1 MGVSEYIDQ
10 INEFGVLPQIGIC
23 ILLIF
28 LSLVFSR
35 YGIIRPWFR
44 LVKKTKIEWDDML
57 VVPISNRLYLFVL
70 VGGINLSIAWIDSE
84 NSLMESLMPIFS
96 AIYIIISASIAS
108 VTIAHIVPVVMERFT
123 DKSNVTVSGSNPL
136 LTFFFRGIIWFG
148 AIYFALAELN
158 IEMFGLLASLAV
170 FSLII
175 GLAVQQ
181 TLGNIVNSFM
191 LAIDRP
197 FEVGDRIEVDGMLG
211 SVASVGILST
221 KVLTREEKLVV
232 IPNNTLVQS
241 TVINHARGGGD
252 GIARRLS
259 LILDIGVDYNESI
272 DHVKYTLLDIA
283 RNCPYALKNPSP
295 RVLLI
300 ELGDFAKTFRIFVWV
315 DDYTEEWVTRDWIL
329 KTIDERFEDEG
340 IVIPYPTS
348 IELQG
353 SHGTPSL
360 EIELDDKA
368 KEQKAL
374 RKASR
379 QRISRIQMGKE
390 EKKLREEREN
400 AKMELELIQNRLK
413 DPELSGKDRKAL
425 ENDARELENLLAM
438 FDYDDD

>member
-1 MGVSEYIDQ
+1 MEEIISQ
-10 INEFGVLPQIGIC
+10 INNLGALPKIGIS
-23 ILLIF
+23 IVLVS
-28 LSLVFSR
+28 LSLLFSK
-35 YGIIRPWFR
+35 YVIIRPWFK
-44 LVKKTKIEWDDML
+44 LVKKTKNELDDIL
-57 VVPISNRLYLFVL
+57 VVPISNRLYFFVL
-70 VGGINLSIAWIDSE
+70 IGGINLSIVWIDTQ
-84 NSLMESLMPIFS
+84 NNVIESLVPIFS
-96 AIYIIISASIAS
+96 ASYILIGASIAS
-108 VTIAHIVPVVMERFT
+108 VTVSHIVPVIMDRFT

-136 LTFFFRGIIWFG
+136 LTFVFRAVIWFG
-148 AIYFALAELN
+148 AIYLALSELG
-158 IEMFGLLASLAV
+158 IELFGLLASLAV

-221 KVLTREEKLVV
+221 KILTREEKLVV
-232 IPNNTLVQS
+232 IPNNTLVQT

-259 LILDIGVDYNESI
+259 IILDIGVDYNESI
-272 DHVKYTLLDIA
+272 DHCKYTLLDIA
-283 RNCPYALKNPSP
+283 RQCPQALSSPPP
-295 RVLLI
+295 RVLLL
-300 ELGDFAKTFRIFVWV
+300 ELGDFAKVFRVFVWI
-315 DDYTEEWVTRDWIL
+315 DDYTDEFIAKDWLL
-329 KTIDERFEDEG
+329 KTIDERFNDEG

-348 IELQG
+348 IEL
-353 SHGTPSL
+353 HGQSQL
-360 EIELDDKA
+360 NEQEDARAL
-368 KEQKAL
+368 EQKAL

-400 AKMELELIQNRLK
+400 AKLELDLIKNRLK
-413 DPELSGKDRKAL
+413 DPELSAKDKRAL
-425 ENDARELENLLAM
+425 ESDARELENLLSV

>member
-1 MGVSEYIDQ
+1 MEVGDMLSELDNLGI
-10 INEFGVLPQIGIC
+10 FPKIGIC
-23 ILLIF
+23 TGLVIFSLF
-28 LSLVFSR
+28 LSK
-35 YGIIRPWFR
+35 YAIIRPWFK
-44 LVKKTKIEWDDML
+44 LVKKTKNEWDDML
-57 VVPISNRLYLFVL
+57 VVPISNRLYSFVL
-70 VGGINLSIAWIDSE
+70 VGGINLSVVWID
-84 NSLMESLMPIFS
+84 NQNTVLESLMPFFS

-108 VTIAHIVPVVMERFT
+108 VTIAHIVPVIMEKFT

-136 LTFFFRGIIWFG
+136 LTFVFRAVIWFG
-148 AIYFALAELN
+148 AIYLALSELG
-158 IEMFGLLASLAV
+158 IELMGLLASLAV

-221 KVLTREEKLVV
+221 KILTREEKLVV
-232 IPNNTLVQS
+232 IPNNTLVQT

-259 LILDIGVDYNESI
+259 IILDIGVDYNESI

-283 RNCPYALKNPSP
+283 RHCPQALQHPPP
-295 RVLLI
+295 RVLLL
-300 ELGDFAKTFRIFVWV
+300 ELGDYAKTFRVFVWI
-315 DDYTEEWVTRDWIL
+315 DDYTDEFIAKDWLL
-329 KTIDERFEDEG
+329 KSIDERFEDEG
-340 IVIPYPTS
+340 IIIPYPTA
-348 IELQG
+348 IELHG
-353 SHGTPSL
+353 SPSAIEEEVTPR
-360 EIELDDKA
+360 A

-400 AKMELELIQNRLK
+400 AKAELELIKNRLK
-413 DPELSGKDRKAL
+413 DPELTGKDRKAL
-425 ENDARELENLLAM
+425 ENDARELENLLSV

>member
-1 MGVSEYIDQ
+1 MEVESMLSQLEDLGV
-10 INEFGVLPQIGIC
+10 FPKIGIC
-23 ILLIF
+23 IVLVTFSIF
-28 LSLVFSR
+28 FSK
-35 YGIIRPWFR
+35 YAVIRPWFK
-44 LVKKTKIEWDDML
+44 LVKKTKNEWDDML
-57 VVPISNRLYLFVL
+57 VVPISNRLYSFVL
-70 VGGINLSIAWIDSE
+70 VGGTNLSVVWIDTQ
-84 NSLMESLMPIFS
+84 NSVLETLMPFFS

-108 VTIAHIVPVVMERFT
+108 VTIAHLVPVVMDRFT

-136 LTFFFRGIIWFG
+136 LTFVFRAVIWFG
-148 AIYFALAELN
+148 AIYLALSEIGIEL
-158 IEMFGLLASLAV
+158 MGLLASLAV

-221 KVLTREEKLVV
+221 KILTREEKLVV
-232 IPNNTLVQS
+232 IPNNTLVQT

-259 LILDIGVDYNESI
+259 IILDIGVDYNESI

-283 RNCPYALKNPSP
+283 RHCPQALQHPPP
-295 RVLLI
+295 RVLLL
-300 ELGDFAKTFRIFVWV
+300 ELGDYAKTFRVFVWI
-315 DDYTEEWVTRDWIL
+315 DDYTDEFIAKDWLL
-329 KTIDERFEDEG
+329 KSIDERFEDEG
-340 IVIPYPTS
+340 IIIPYPTA
-348 IELQG
+348 IELQ
-353 SHGTPSL
+353 SAPSFV
-360 EIELDDKA
+360 EEEKSPRA
-368 KEQKAL
+368 KEQKAM

-400 AKMELELIQNRLK
+400 AKAELELIKNRLK
-413 DPELSGKDRKAL
+413 DPELTGKDRKAL
-425 ENDARELENLLAM
+425 ESDARELDNLLSV

>member
-1 MGVSEYIDQ
+1 MLDQLDDLGV
-10 INEFGVLPQIGIC
+10 FPKIGIC
-23 ILLIF
+23 IVLVIF
-28 LSLVFSR
+28 SILFSK
-35 YGIIRPWFR
+35 YAVIRPWFK
-44 LVKKTKIEWDDML
+44 LVKKTKNEWDDML
-57 VVPISNRLYLFVL
+57 VVPISNRLYSFVL
-70 VGGINLSIAWIDSE
+70 VGGINLSVVWIDTE
-84 NSLMESLMPIFS
+84 NVVLETLMPFFS

-108 VTIAHIVPVVMERFT
+108 VTIAHLVPVIMDRFT

-136 LTFFFRGIIWFG
+136 LTFVFRAIIWFG
-148 AIYFALAELN
+148 AIYLALSEIGIEL
-158 IEMFGLLASLAV
+158 MGLLASLAV

-221 KVLTREEKLVV
+221 KILTREEKLVV
-232 IPNNTLVQS
+232 IPNNTLVQT

-259 LILDIGVDYNESI
+259 IILDIGVDYAESI

-283 RNCPYALKNPSP
+283 RQCPQSLQHPPP
-295 RVLLI
+295 RVLLL
-300 ELGDFAKTFRIFVWV
+300 ELGDYAKTFRVFVWI
-315 DDYTEEWVTRDWIL
+315 DDYTDEFIAKDWLL
-329 KTIDERFEDEG
+329 KSIDERFEDEG
-340 IVIPYPTS
+340 IVIPYPTA
-348 IELQG
+348 IELQ
-353 SHGTPSL
+353 SSPSIVEE
-360 EIELDDKA
+360 EISPRA
-368 KEQKAL
+368 KEQKAM

-400 AKMELELIQNRLK
+400 AKAELELIKNRLK
-413 DPELSGKDRKAL
+413 DPELTGKDRKAL
-425 ENDARELENLLAM
+425 ESDARELENLLSV

>member
-1 MGVSEYIDQ
+1 MD
-10 INEFGVLPQIGIC
+10 
-23 ILLIF
+23 
-28 LSLVFSR
+28 
-35 YGIIRPWFR
+35 
-44 LVKKTKIEWDDML
+44 
-57 VVPISNRLYLFVL
+57 
-70 VGGINLSIAWIDSE
+70 
-84 NSLMESLMPIFS
+84 
-96 AIYIIISASIAS
+96 
-108 VTIAHIVPVVMERFT
+108 RFT

-136 LTFFFRGIIWFG
+136 LTFVFRAIIWFG
-148 AIYFALAELN
+148 AIYLALSEIGIEL
-158 IEMFGLLASLAV
+158 MGLLASLAV

-221 KVLTREEKLVV
+221 KILTREEKLVV
-232 IPNNTLVQS
+232 IPNNTLVQT

-259 LILDIGVDYNESI
+259 IILDIGVDYAESI

-283 RNCPYALKNPSP
+283 RQCPQSLQHPPP
-295 RVLLI
+295 RVLLL
-300 ELGDFAKTFRIFVWV
+300 ELGDYAKTFRVFVWI
-315 DDYTEEWVTRDWIL
+315 DDYTDEFIAKDWLL
-329 KTIDERFEDEG
+329 KSIDERFEDEG
-340 IVIPYPTS
+340 IVIPYPTA
-348 IELQG
+348 IELQ
-353 SHGTPSL
+353 SSPSIVEE
-360 EIELDDKA
+360 EISPRA
-368 KEQKAL
+368 KEQKAM

-400 AKMELELIQNRLK
+400 AKAELELIKNRLK
-413 DPELSGKDRKAL
+413 DPELTGKDRKAL
-425 ENDARELENLLAM
+425 ESDARELENLLSV

>member
-1 MGVSEYIDQ
+1 MLDQLEDLGV
-10 INEFGVLPQIGIC
+10 FPKIGIS
-23 ILLIF
+23 ILLVILSIIF
-28 LSLVFSR
+28 SKYAV
-35 YGIIRPWFR
+35 IRPWFK
-44 LVKKTKIEWDDML
+44 LVKKTKNEWDDML
-57 VVPISNRLYLFVL
+57 VVPISNRLYSFVL
-70 VGGINLSIAWIDSE
+70 VGGINLSLVWIDTE
-84 NSLMESLMPIFS
+84 NAVLETLMPFFS
-96 AIYIIISASIAS
+96 AIYIVISASIAS
-108 VTIAHIVPVVMERFT
+108 VTIAHLVPVIMDKFT

-136 LTFFFRGIIWFG
+136 LTFVFRAIIWFG
-148 AIYFALAELN
+148 AIYLALSEIGIEL
-158 IEMFGLLASLAV
+158 FGLLASLAV

-221 KVLTREEKLVV
+221 KILTREEKLVV
-232 IPNNTLVQS
+232 IPNNTLVQT

-259 LILDIGVDYNESI
+259 IILDIGVDYAESI

-283 RNCPYALKNPSP
+283 RQCPQALQHPPP
-295 RVLLI
+295 RVLLL
-300 ELGDFAKTFRIFVWV
+300 ELGDYAKTFRVFVWI
-315 DDYTEEWVTRDWIL
+315 DDYTDEFIAKDWLL
-329 KTIDERFEDEG
+329 KSIDERFEDEG
-340 IVIPYPTS
+340 IVIPYPTA
-348 IELQG
+348 IELQ
-353 SHGTPSL
+353 SSPSIVEE
-360 EIELDDKA
+360 EISPRA
-368 KEQKAL
+368 KEQKAM

-400 AKMELELIQNRLK
+400 AKAELELIKNRLK
-413 DPELSGKDRKAL
+413 DPELTGKDRKAL
-425 ENDARELENLLAM
+425 ESDARELENLLSV

>member
-1 MGVSEYIDQ
+1 
-10 INEFGVLPQIGIC
+10 
-23 ILLIF
+23 
-28 LSLVFSR
+28 
-35 YGIIRPWFR
+35 
-44 LVKKTKIEWDDML
+44 
-57 VVPISNRLYLFVL
+57 
-70 VGGINLSIAWIDSE
+70 
-84 NSLMESLMPIFS
+84 
-96 AIYIIISASIAS
+96 
-108 VTIAHIVPVVMERFT
+108 
-123 DKSNVTVSGSNPL
+123 
-136 LTFFFRGIIWFG
+136 
-148 AIYFALAELN
+148 
-158 IEMFGLLASLAV
+158 
-170 FSLII
+170 
-175 GLAVQQ
+175 
-181 TLGNIVNSFM
+181 M

-221 KVLTREEKLVV
+221 KILTREEKLVV
-232 IPNNTLVQS
+232 IPNNTLVQT

-283 RNCPYALKNPSP
+283 RNCPYALGNPSP

-300 ELGDFAKTFRIFVWV
+300 ELGDFAKTFRVFVWV
-315 DDYTEEWVTRDWIL
+315 DDYTEEWVAKDWLL
-329 KTIDERFEDEG
+329 KTVDERFEDEG

-348 IELQG
+348 IELHG
-353 SHGTPSL
+353 SSF
-360 EIELDDKA
+360 EDQKDDAKA

-400 AKMELELIQNRLK
+400 AKAELELIQNRLK
-413 DPELSGKDRKAL
+413 DPEITGKDRKAL
-425 ENDARELENLLAM
+425 ENDARELDNLLAM

>member
-1 MGVSEYIDQ
+1 MLDQLEDLGV
-10 INEFGVLPQIGIC
+10 FPKIGIS
-23 ILLIF
+23 ILLVTLSIIF
-28 LSLVFSR
+28 SKYAV
-35 YGIIRPWFR
+35 IRPWFK
-44 LVKKTKIEWDDML
+44 LVKKTKNEWDDML
-57 VVPISNRLYLFVL
+57 VVPISNRLYSFVL
-70 VGGINLSIAWIDSE
+70 VGGINLSLVWIDTE
-84 NSLMESLMPIFS
+84 NAVLETLMPFFS
-96 AIYIIISASIAS
+96 AIYIVISASIAS
-108 VTIAHIVPVVMERFT
+108 VTIAHLVPVIMDKFT

-136 LTFFFRGIIWFG
+136 LTFVFRAIIWFG
-148 AIYFALAELN
+148 AIYLALSEIGIEL
-158 IEMFGLLASLAV
+158 FGLLASLAV

-221 KVLTREEKLVV
+221 KILTREEKLVV
-232 IPNNTLVQS
+232 IPNNTLVQT

-259 LILDIGVDYNESI
+259 IILDIGVDYAESI

-283 RNCPYALKNPSP
+283 RQCPQALQHPPP
-295 RVLLI
+295 RVLLL
-300 ELGDFAKTFRIFVWV
+300 ELGDYAKTFRVFVWI
-315 DDYTEEWVTRDWIL
+315 DDYTDEFIAKDWLL
-329 KTIDERFEDEG
+329 KSIDERFEDEG
-340 IVIPYPTS
+340 IVIPYPTA
-348 IELQG
+348 IELQ
-353 SHGTPSL
+353 SSPSIVEE
-360 EIELDDKA
+360 EISPRA
-368 KEQKAL
+368 KEQKAM

-400 AKMELELIQNRLK
+400 AKAELELIKNRLK
-413 DPELSGKDRKAL
+413 DPELTGKDRKAL
-425 ENDARELENLLAM
+425 ESDARELENLLSV

>member
-1 MGVSEYIDQ
+1 MEEIISQ
-10 INEFGVLPQIGIC
+10 INDLGALPKIGIS
-23 ILLIF
+23 IVLVS
-28 LSLVFSR
+28 LSLLFSK
-35 YGIIRPWFR
+35 YVIIRPWFK
-44 LVKKTKIEWDDML
+44 LVKKTKNELDDIL
-57 VVPISNRLYLFVL
+57 VVPISNRLYFFVL
-70 VGGINLSIAWIDSE
+70 IGGINLSVVWIDTQ
-84 NSLMESLMPIFS
+84 NNVIESLVPIFS
-96 AIYIIISASIAS
+96 ASYILIGASIAS
-108 VTIAHIVPVVMERFT
+108 VTVSHIVPVIMDRFT

-136 LTFFFRGIIWFG
+136 LTFVFRAVIWFG
-148 AIYFALAELN
+148 AIYLALSELG
-158 IEMFGLLASLAV
+158 IELFGLLASLAV

-221 KVLTREEKLVV
+221 KILTREEKLVV
-232 IPNNTLVQS
+232 IPNNTLVQT

-259 LILDIGVDYNESI
+259 IILDIGVDYNESI
-272 DHVKYTLLDIA
+272 DHCKYTLLDIA
-283 RNCPYALKNPSP
+283 RQCPQALSSPPP
-295 RVLLI
+295 RVLLL
-300 ELGDFAKTFRIFVWV
+300 ELGDFAKVFRVFVWI
-315 DDYTEEWVTRDWIL
+315 DDYTDEFIAKDWLL
-329 KTIDERFEDEG
+329 KTIDERFNDEG

-348 IELQG
+348 IEL
-353 SHGTPSL
+353 HGQSQL
-360 EIELDDKA
+360 NEQEDARAL
-368 KEQKAL
+368 EQKAL

-400 AKMELELIQNRLK
+400 AKLELDLIKNRLK
-413 DPELSGKDRKAL
+413 DPELSAKDKKAL
-425 ENDARELENLLAM
+425 ESDARELENILSV

>member
-1 MGVSEYIDQ
+1 MLDQLDELGV
-10 INEFGVLPQIGIC
+10 FPKIGIC
-23 ILLIF
+23 IVLVILSIF
-28 LSLVFSR
+28 FSK
-35 YGIIRPWFR
+35 YAVIRPWFK
-44 LVKKTKIEWDDML
+44 LVKKTKNEWDDML
-57 VVPISNRLYLFVL
+57 VVPISNRLYSFVL
-70 VGGINLSIAWIDSE
+70 VGGINLSVVWIDSE
-84 NSLMESLMPIFS
+84 NVVLETLMPFFS

-108 VTIAHIVPVVMERFT
+108 VTIAHLVPVIMDRFT

-136 LTFFFRGIIWFG
+136 LTFVFRAIIWFG
-148 AIYFALAELN
+148 AIYLALSEIGIEL
-158 IEMFGLLASLAV
+158 MGLLASLAV

-221 KVLTREEKLVV
+221 KILTREEKLVV
-232 IPNNTLVQS
+232 IPNNTLVQT

-259 LILDIGVDYNESI
+259 IILDIGVDYAESI

-283 RNCPYALKNPSP
+283 RQCPQSLQHPPP
-295 RVLLI
+295 RVLLL
-300 ELGDFAKTFRIFVWV
+300 ELGDYAKTFRVFVWI
-315 DDYTEEWVTRDWIL
+315 DDYTDEFIAKDWLL
-329 KTIDERFEDEG
+329 KSIDERFEDEG
-340 IVIPYPTS
+340 IVIPYPTA
-348 IELQG
+348 IELQ
-353 SHGTPSL
+353 SSPSIVEE
-360 EIELDDKA
+360 EISPRA
-368 KEQKAL
+368 KEQKAM

-400 AKMELELIQNRLK
+400 AKAELELIKNRLK
-413 DPELSGKDRKAL
+413 DPELTGKDRKAL
-425 ENDARELENLLAM
+425 ESDARELENLLSV

>member
-1 MGVSEYIDQ
+1 MDASEFFAQLELLGI
-10 INEFGVLPQIGIC
+10 LPKIGIC
-23 ILLIF
+23 IVFVF
-28 LSLVFSR
+28 LSLVISR
-35 YGIIRPWFR
+35 YLIIRPWFK
-44 LVKKTKIEWDDML
+44 LVKKTKNELDDIL

-70 VGGINLSIAWIDSE
+70 IGGINLSIIWIDMQNSISE
-84 NSLMESLMPIFS
+84 TIMPIFS
-96 AIYIIISASIAS
+96 ASYILISASIAS
-108 VTIAHIVPVVMERFT
+108 VTVAHIVPVIMDKFS

-136 LTFFFRGIIWFG
+136 LTFVFRAIIWFG
-148 AIYFALAELN
+148 ALYLALSELG
-158 IEMFGLLASLAV
+158 IELFGLLASLAV

-197 FEVGDRIEVDGMLG
+197 FEVGDRIEVDGVLG

-259 LILDIGVDYNESI
+259 IIIDIGVDYNESI

-283 RNCPYALKNPSP
+283 RQCPQSLPSPPP
-295 RVLLI
+295 RVLLL
-300 ELGDFAKTFRIFVWV
+300 ELGDFAKVFRVFVWI
-315 DDYTEEWVTRDWIL
+315 DDYTDEYIAKDWLL
-329 KTIDERFEDEG
+329 KAIDERFGDEG
-340 IVIPYPTS
+340 IIIPYPTS
-348 IELQG
+348 IEL
-353 SHGTPSL
+353 HGGNSSTG
-360 EIELDDKA
+360 EELDAKS

-400 AKMELELIQNRLK
+400 AKIELDLIKNRLK
-413 DPELSGKDRKAL
+413 DPELSSKDRKAL
-425 ENDARELENLLAM
+425 ENDARELENLLSV

>member
-1 MGVSEYIDQ
+1 MEDIISQ
-10 INEFGVLPQIGIC
+10 INNFGALPKIGIS
-23 ILLIF
+23 IVLVS
-28 LSLVFSR
+28 LSLLVSK
-35 YGIIRPWFR
+35 YLIIRPWFK
-44 LVKKTKIEWDDML
+44 LVKKTKNELDDIL
-57 VVPISNRLYLFVL
+57 VVPISNRLYFFVL
-70 VGGINLSIAWIDSE
+70 IGGINLSVVWIDTQ
-84 NSLMESLMPIFS
+84 NNIIESLIPMFS
-96 AIYIIISASIAS
+96 ASYILIGASIAS
-108 VTIAHIVPVVMERFT
+108 VTVSHIVPVIMNRFT

-136 LTFFFRGIIWFG
+136 LTFVFRAVIWFG
-148 AIYFALAELN
+148 AIYLALSELG
-158 IEMFGLLASLAV
+158 IELFGLLASLAV

-221 KVLTREEKLVV
+221 KILTREEKLVV
-232 IPNNTLVQS
+232 IPNNTLVQT

-259 LILDIGVDYNESI
+259 IILDIGVDYNESI
-272 DHVKYTLLDIA
+272 DHCKYTLLDIA
-283 RNCPYALKNPSP
+283 RQCPQALSSPPP
-295 RVLLI
+295 RVLLL
-300 ELGDFAKTFRIFVWV
+300 ELGDFAKVFRVFVWI
-315 DDYTEEWVTRDWIL
+315 DDYTDEFIAKDWLL
-329 KTIDERFEDEG
+329 KTIDERFNDEG

-348 IELQG
+348 IEL
-353 SHGTPSL
+353 HGQSQLNEKEDTRAL
-360 EIELDDKA
+360 
-368 KEQKAL
+368 EQKAL

-400 AKMELELIQNRLK
+400 AKLELDLIKNRLK
-413 DPELSGKDRKAL
+413 DPELSAKDRKAL
-425 ENDARELENLLAM
+425 ESDARELENLLSV

>member
-1 MGVSEYIDQ
+1 MDGDTIISQ
-10 INEFGVLPQIGIC
+10 IESFGVLAKIGISILM
-23 ILLIF
+23 ILL
-28 LSLVFSR
+28 SLIFSR
-35 YGIIRPWFR
+35 YVIIRPWFK
-44 LVKKTKIEWDDML
+44 LVKKTKNELDDLL
-57 VVPISNRLYLFVL
+57 VVPISNRLYFFIF
-70 VGGINLSIAWIDSE
+70 VGGLNFSVNWIDVQ
-84 NSLMESLMPIFS
+84 NSFSESLVPMF
-96 AIYIIISASIAS
+96 AAAYILISASIAS
-108 VTIAHIVPVVMERFT
+108 VTVAHIVPVIMDKFS

-136 LTFFFRGIIWFG
+136 LTFVFRAFIWFG
-148 AIYFALAELN
+148 AIYLALDELG
-158 IEMFGLLASLAV
+158 IELFGLLASLAV

-197 FEVGDRIEVDGMLG
+197 FEVGDRIEVDGVLG
-211 SVASVGILST
+211 AVASVGILST

-259 LILDIGVDYNESI
+259 IILDIGVDYNESI

-283 RNCPYALKNPSP
+283 RKCPQSLPSPPP
-295 RVLLI
+295 RVLLL
-300 ELGDFAKTFRIFVWV
+300 ELADFAKVFRVFVWI
-315 DDYTEEWVTRDWIL
+315 DDYTDEFIAKDWLL
-329 KTIDERFEDEG
+329 KAIDERFEDEG
-340 IVIPYPTS
+340 IVIPFPTS
-348 IELQG
+348 IELHG
-353 SHGTPSL
+353 SSSIK
-360 EIELDDKA
+360 EELDVRA
-368 KEQKAL
+368 QEQKAL

-400 AKMELELIQNRLK
+400 AKIELDLINNRLK
-413 DPELSGKDRKAL
+413 DPELSAKDRKAL
-425 ENDARELENLLAM
+425 ESDARELENLLAV

>member
-1 MGVSEYIDQ
+1 MEDIISQ
-10 INEFGVLPQIGIC
+10 INNFGALPKIGIS
-23 ILLIF
+23 IVLVS
-28 LSLVFSR
+28 LSLLVSK
-35 YGIIRPWFR
+35 YLIIRPWFK
-44 LVKKTKIEWDDML
+44 LVKKTKNELDDIL
-57 VVPISNRLYLFVL
+57 VVPISNRLYFFVL
-70 VGGINLSIAWIDSE
+70 IGGINLSVVWIDTQ
-84 NSLMESLMPIFS
+84 NNIIESLIPMFS
-96 AIYIIISASIAS
+96 ASYILIGASIAS
-108 VTIAHIVPVVMERFT
+108 VTVSHIVPVIMNRFT

-136 LTFFFRGIIWFG
+136 LTFVFRAVIWFG
-148 AIYFALAELN
+148 AIYLALSELG
-158 IEMFGLLASLAV
+158 IELFGLLASLAV

-221 KVLTREEKLVV
+221 KILTREEKLVV
-232 IPNNTLVQS
+232 IPNNTLVQT

-259 LILDIGVDYNESI
+259 IILDIGVDYNESI
-272 DHVKYTLLDIA
+272 DHCKYTLLDIA
-283 RNCPYALKNPSP
+283 RQCPQALSSPPP
-295 RVLLI
+295 RVLLL
-300 ELGDFAKTFRIFVWV
+300 ELGDFAKVFRVFVWI
-315 DDYTEEWVTRDWIL
+315 DDYTDEFIAKDWLL
-329 KTIDERFEDEG
+329 KTIDERFNDEG

-348 IELQG
+348 IEL
-353 SHGTPSL
+353 HGQSQL
-360 EIELDDKA
+360 NEKEDARAL
-368 KEQKAL
+368 EQKAL

-400 AKMELELIQNRLK
+400 AKLELDLIKNRLK
-413 DPELSGKDRKAL
+413 DPELSAKDRKAL
-425 ENDARELENLLAM
+425 ESDARELENLLSV

>member
-1 MGVSEYIDQ
+1 MEDIISQ
-10 INEFGVLPQIGIC
+10 INDFGALPKIGIS
-23 ILLIF
+23 IVLVS
-28 LSLVFSR
+28 LSLLVSK
-35 YGIIRPWFR
+35 YLIIRPWFK
-44 LVKKTKIEWDDML
+44 LVKKTKNELDDIL
-57 VVPISNRLYLFVL
+57 VVPISNRLYFFVL
-70 VGGINLSIAWIDSE
+70 IGGINLSVVWIDTQ
-84 NSLMESLMPIFS
+84 NNIIESLIPMFS
-96 AIYIIISASIAS
+96 ASYILIGASIAS
-108 VTIAHIVPVVMERFT
+108 VTVSHIVPVIMNRFT

-136 LTFFFRGIIWFG
+136 LTFVFRAVIWFG
-148 AIYFALAELN
+148 AIYLALSELG
-158 IEMFGLLASLAV
+158 IELFGLLASLAV

-221 KVLTREEKLVV
+221 KILTREEKLVV
-232 IPNNTLVQS
+232 IPNNTLVQT

-259 LILDIGVDYNESI
+259 IILDIGVDYNESI
-272 DHVKYTLLDIA
+272 DHCKYTLLDIA
-283 RNCPYALKNPSP
+283 RQCPQALSSPPP
-295 RVLLI
+295 RVLLL
-300 ELGDFAKTFRIFVWV
+300 ELGDFAKVFRVFVWI
-315 DDYTEEWVTRDWIL
+315 DDYTDEFIAKDWLL
-329 KTIDERFEDEG
+329 KTIDERFNDEG

-348 IELQG
+348 IEL
-353 SHGTPSL
+353 HGQSQLNEKEDTRAL
-360 EIELDDKA
+360 
-368 KEQKAL
+368 EQKAL

-400 AKMELELIQNRLK
+400 AKLELDLIKNRLK
-413 DPELSGKDRKAL
+413 DPELSAKDRKAL
-425 ENDARELENLLAM
+425 ESDARELENLLSV

>member
-1 MGVSEYIDQ
+1 MEDIISQ
-10 INEFGVLPQIGIC
+10 INNFGALPKIGISI
-23 ILLIF
+23 ILVS
-28 LSLVFSR
+28 LSLLVSK
-35 YGIIRPWFR
+35 YLIIRPWFK
-44 LVKKTKIEWDDML
+44 LVKKTKNELDDIL
-57 VVPISNRLYLFVL
+57 VVPISNRLYFFVL
-70 VGGINLSIAWIDSE
+70 IGGINLSVVWIDTQ
-84 NSLMESLMPIFS
+84 NNIIESLIPMFS
-96 AIYIIISASIAS
+96 ASYILIGASIAS
-108 VTIAHIVPVVMERFT
+108 VTVSHIVPVIMNRFS

-136 LTFFFRGIIWFG
+136 LTFVFRAVIWFG
-148 AIYFALAELN
+148 AIYLALSELG
-158 IEMFGLLASLAV
+158 IELFGLLASLAV

-221 KVLTREEKLVV
+221 KILTREEKLVV
-232 IPNNTLVQS
+232 IPNNTLVQT

-259 LILDIGVDYNESI
+259 IILDIGVDYNESI
-272 DHVKYTLLDIA
+272 DHCKYTLLDIA
-283 RNCPYALKNPSP
+283 RQCPQALSSPPP
-295 RVLLI
+295 RVLLL
-300 ELGDFAKTFRIFVWV
+300 ELGDFAKVFRVFVWI
-315 DDYTEEWVTRDWIL
+315 DDYTDEFIAKDWLL
-329 KTIDERFEDEG
+329 KTIDERFNDEG

-348 IELQG
+348 IEL
-353 SHGTPSL
+353 HGQSQL
-360 EIELDDKA
+360 NEKEDARAL
-368 KEQKAL
+368 EQKSL

-400 AKMELELIQNRLK
+400 AKLELDLIKNRLK
-413 DPELSGKDRKAL
+413 DPELSAKDRKAL
-425 ENDARELENLLAM
+425 ESDARELENLLSV

>member
-1 MGVSEYIDQ
+1 MDGDTIISQ
-10 INEFGVLPQIGIC
+10 IESFGVLAKIGISILM
-23 ILLIF
+23 ILL
-28 LSLVFSR
+28 SLIFSR
-35 YGIIRPWFR
+35 YVIIRPWFK
-44 LVKKTKIEWDDML
+44 LVKKTKNELDDLL
-57 VVPISNRLYLFVL
+57 VVPISNRLYFFIF
-70 VGGINLSIAWIDSE
+70 VGGLNFSVNWIDVQ
-84 NSLMESLMPIFS
+84 NSFSESLVPMF
-96 AIYIIISASIAS
+96 AAAYILISASIAS
-108 VTIAHIVPVVMERFT
+108 VTVAHIVPVIMDKFS

-136 LTFFFRGIIWFG
+136 LTFVFRAFIWFG
-148 AIYFALAELN
+148 AIYLALDELG
-158 IEMFGLLASLAV
+158 IELFGLLASLAV

-197 FEVGDRIEVDGMLG
+197 FEVGDRIEVDGVLG
-211 SVASVGILST
+211 AVASVGILST

-259 LILDIGVDYNESI
+259 IILDIGVDYNESI

-283 RNCPYALKNPSP
+283 RKCPQSLPSPPP
-295 RVLLI
+295 RVLLL
-300 ELGDFAKTFRIFVWV
+300 ELADFAKIFRVFVWI
-315 DDYTEEWVTRDWIL
+315 DDYTDEFIAKDWLL
-329 KTIDERFEDEG
+329 KAIDERFEDEG
-340 IVIPYPTS
+340 IVIPFPTS
-348 IELQG
+348 IELHG
-353 SHGTPSL
+353 SSSIK
-360 EIELDDKA
+360 EELDVRA
-368 KEQKAL
+368 QEQKAL

-400 AKMELELIQNRLK
+400 AKIELDLINNRLK
-413 DPELSGKDRKAL
+413 DPELSAKDRKAL
-425 ENDARELENLLAM
+425 ESDARELENLLAV

>member
-1 MGVSEYIDQ
+1 MLDQLEDLGV
-10 INEFGVLPQIGIC
+10 FPKIGIS
-23 ILLIF
+23 ILLVILSIIF
-28 LSLVFSR
+28 SKYAV
-35 YGIIRPWFR
+35 IRPWFK
-44 LVKKTKIEWDDML
+44 LVKKTKNEWDDML
-57 VVPISNRLYLFVL
+57 VVPISNRLYSFVL
-70 VGGINLSIAWIDSE
+70 VGGINLSLVWIDTE
-84 NSLMESLMPIFS
+84 NAVLETLMPFFS
-96 AIYIIISASIAS
+96 AIYIVISASIAS
-108 VTIAHIVPVVMERFT
+108 VTIAHLVPVIMDKFT

-136 LTFFFRGIIWFG
+136 LTFVFRAIIWFG
-148 AIYFALAELN
+148 AIYLALSEIGIEL
-158 IEMFGLLASLAV
+158 FGLLASLAV

-221 KVLTREEKLVV
+221 KILTREEKLVV
-232 IPNNTLVQS
+232 IPNNTLVQT

-259 LILDIGVDYNESI
+259 IILDIGVDYAESI

-283 RNCPYALKNPSP
+283 RQCPQALQHPPP
-295 RVLLI
+295 RVLLL
-300 ELGDFAKTFRIFVWV
+300 ELGDYAKTFRVFVWI
-315 DDYTEEWVTRDWIL
+315 DDYTDEFIAKDWLL
-329 KTIDERFEDEG
+329 KSIDERFEDEG
-340 IVIPYPTS
+340 IVIPYPTA
-348 IELQG
+348 IELQ
-353 SHGTPSL
+353 SSPSIIEE
-360 EIELDDKA
+360 EISPRA
-368 KEQKAL
+368 KEQKAM

-400 AKMELELIQNRLK
+400 AKAELELIKNRLK
-413 DPELSGKDRKAL
+413 DPELTGKDRKAL
-425 ENDARELENLLAM
+425 ESDARELENLLSV

>member
-1 MGVSEYIDQ
+1 VEVESMLSQLDDLGV
-10 INEFGVLPQIGIC
+10 FPKIGIC
-23 ILLIF
+23 IVLVIF
-28 LSLVFSR
+28 SIIFSK
-35 YGIIRPWFR
+35 YAVIRPWFK
-44 LVKKTKIEWDDML
+44 LVKKTKNEWDDML
-57 VVPISNRLYLFVL
+57 VVPISNRLYSFVL
-70 VGGINLSIAWIDSE
+70 VGGINLSVVWIDTQ
-84 NSLMESLMPIFS
+84 NSVLESLMPFFS

-108 VTIAHIVPVVMERFT
+108 VTIAHLVPVIMDRFT

-136 LTFFFRGIIWFG
+136 LTFVFRAVIWFG
-148 AIYFALAELN
+148 AIYLALSELG
-158 IEMFGLLASLAV
+158 IELMGLLASLAV

-221 KVLTREEKLVV
+221 KILTREEKLVV
-232 IPNNTLVQS
+232 IPNNTLVQT

-259 LILDIGVDYNESI
+259 IILDIGVDYNESI

-283 RNCPYALKNPSP
+283 RHCPQALQHPPP
-295 RVLLI
+295 RVLLL
-300 ELGDFAKTFRIFVWV
+300 ELGDYAKTFRVFVWI
-315 DDYTEEWVTRDWIL
+315 DDYTDEFIAKDWLL
-329 KTIDERFEDEG
+329 KSIDERFEDEG
-340 IVIPYPTS
+340 IVIPYPTA
-348 IELQG
+348 IELQ
-353 SHGTPSL
+353 SSPSIVED
-360 EIELDDKA
+360 EISPRA
-368 KEQKAL
+368 KEQKAM

-400 AKMELELIQNRLK
+400 AKNELELIKNRLK
-413 DPELSGKDRKAL
+413 DPELTGKDRKAL
-425 ENDARELENLLAM
+425 ESDARELENLLSV

>member
-1 MGVSEYIDQ
+1 MDGDTIISQ
-10 INEFGVLPQIGIC
+10 IESFGVLAKIGISILM
-23 ILLIF
+23 ILL
-28 LSLVFSR
+28 SLIFSR
-35 YGIIRPWFR
+35 YVIIRPWFK
-44 LVKKTKIEWDDML
+44 LVKKTKNELDDLL
-57 VVPISNRLYLFVL
+57 VVPISNRLYIFIF
-70 VGGINLSIAWIDSE
+70 VGGLNFSVNWIDVQ
-84 NSLMESLMPIFS
+84 NSFSESLVPMF
-96 AIYIIISASIAS
+96 AAAYILISASIAS
-108 VTIAHIVPVVMERFT
+108 VTVAHIVPVIMDKFS

-136 LTFFFRGIIWFG
+136 LTFVFRAFIWFG
-148 AIYFALAELN
+148 AIYLALDELG
-158 IEMFGLLASLAV
+158 IELFGLLASLAV

-197 FEVGDRIEVDGMLG
+197 FEVGDRIEVDGVLG
-211 SVASVGILST
+211 AVASVGILST

-259 LILDIGVDYNESI
+259 IILDIGVDYNESI

-283 RNCPYALKNPSP
+283 RKCPQSLPSPPP
-295 RVLLI
+295 RVLLL
-300 ELGDFAKTFRIFVWV
+300 ELADFAKIFRVFVWI
-315 DDYTEEWVTRDWIL
+315 DDYTDEFIAKDWLL
-329 KTIDERFEDEG
+329 KAIDERFEDEG
-340 IVIPYPTS
+340 IVIPFPTS
-348 IELQG
+348 IELHG
-353 SHGTPSL
+353 SSSIK
-360 EIELDDKA
+360 EELDVRA
-368 KEQKAL
+368 QEQKAL

-400 AKMELELIQNRLK
+400 AKIELDLINNRLK
-413 DPELSGKDRKAL
+413 DPELSAKDRKAL
-425 ENDARELENLLAM
+425 ESDARELENLLAV

>member
-1 MGVSEYIDQ
+1 MEVGNVLDQ
-10 INEFGVLPQIGIC
+10 LDDLGIFPKIGIC
-23 ILLIF
+23 IVLVILSIF
-28 LSLVFSR
+28 FSK
-35 YGIIRPWFR
+35 YAVIRPWFK
-44 LVKKTKIEWDDML
+44 LVKKTKNEWDDML
-57 VVPISNRLYLFVL
+57 VVPISNRLYSFVL
-70 VGGINLSIAWIDSE
+70 VGGINLSVVWIDTE
-84 NSLMESLMPIFS
+84 NNVLETLMPFFS

-108 VTIAHIVPVVMERFT
+108 VTIAHLVPVIMDRFT

-136 LTFFFRGIIWFG
+136 LTFVFRAIIWFG
-148 AIYFALAELN
+148 AIYLALSEIGIEL
-158 IEMFGLLASLAV
+158 MGLLASLAV

-221 KVLTREEKLVV
+221 KILTREEKLVV
-232 IPNNTLVQS
+232 IPNNTLVQT

-259 LILDIGVDYNESI
+259 IILDIGVDYNESI

-283 RNCPYALKNPSP
+283 RQCPQALQHPPP
-295 RVLLI
+295 RVLLL
-300 ELGDFAKTFRIFVWV
+300 ELGDYAKTFRVFVWI
-315 DDYTEEWVTRDWIL
+315 DDYTDEFIAKDWLL
-329 KTIDERFEDEG
+329 KSIDERFEDEG
-340 IVIPYPTS
+340 IVIPYPTA
-348 IELQG
+348 IELQ
-353 SHGTPSL
+353 SSPSIVEE
-360 EIELDDKA
+360 EISPRA
-368 KEQKAL
+368 KEQKAM

-400 AKMELELIQNRLK
+400 AKNELELIKNRLK
-413 DPELSGKDRKAL
+413 DPELTGKDRKAL
-425 ENDARELENLLAM
+425 ESDARELENLLSV

>member
-1 MGVSEYIDQ
+1 MEVGNVLDQLDELGV
-10 INEFGVLPQIGIC
+10 FPKIGIC
-23 ILLIF
+23 IVLVILSIF
-28 LSLVFSR
+28 FSK
-35 YGIIRPWFR
+35 YAVIRPWFK
-44 LVKKTKIEWDDML
+44 LVKKTKNEWDDML
-57 VVPISNRLYLFVL
+57 VVPISNRLYSFVL
-70 VGGINLSIAWIDSE
+70 VGGINLSVVWIDSE
-84 NSLMESLMPIFS
+84 NVVLETLMPFFS

-108 VTIAHIVPVVMERFT
+108 VTIAHLVPVIMDRFT

-136 LTFFFRGIIWFG
+136 LTFVFRAIIWFG
-148 AIYFALAELN
+148 AIYLALSEIGIEL
-158 IEMFGLLASLAV
+158 MGLLASLAV

-221 KVLTREEKLVV
+221 KILTREEKLVV
-232 IPNNTLVQS
+232 IPNNTLVQT

-259 LILDIGVDYNESI
+259 IILDIGVDYAESI

-283 RNCPYALKNPSP
+283 RQCPQSLQHPPP
-295 RVLLI
+295 RVLLL
-300 ELGDFAKTFRIFVWV
+300 ELGDYAKTFRVFVWI
-315 DDYTEEWVTRDWIL
+315 DDYTDEFIAKDWLL
-329 KTIDERFEDEG
+329 KSIDERFEDEG
-340 IVIPYPTS
+340 IVIPYPTA
-348 IELQG
+348 IELQ
-353 SHGTPSL
+353 SSPSIVEE
-360 EIELDDKA
+360 EISPRA
-368 KEQKAL
+368 KEQKAM

-400 AKMELELIQNRLK
+400 AKAELELIKNRLK
-413 DPELSGKDRKAL
+413 DPELTGKDRKAL
-425 ENDARELENLLAM
+425 ESDARELENLLSV

>member
-1 MGVSEYIDQ
+1 MEEIISQ
-10 INEFGVLPQIGIC
+10 INDLGALPKIGIS
-23 ILLIF
+23 IVLVS
-28 LSLVFSR
+28 LSLLFSK
-35 YGIIRPWFR
+35 YVIIRPWFK
-44 LVKKTKIEWDDML
+44 LVKKTKNELDDIL
-57 VVPISNRLYLFVL
+57 VVPISNRLYFFVL
-70 VGGINLSIAWIDSE
+70 VGGINLSVVWIDTQ
-84 NSLMESLMPIFS
+84 NSVIESLVPIFS
-96 AIYIIISASIAS
+96 ASYILIGASIAS
-108 VTIAHIVPVVMERFT
+108 VTVSHIVPVIMDRFT

-136 LTFFFRGIIWFG
+136 LTFVFRAVIWFG
-148 AIYFALAELN
+148 AIYLALSELG
-158 IEMFGLLASLAV
+158 IELFGLLASLAV

-221 KVLTREEKLVV
+221 KILTREEKLVV
-232 IPNNTLVQS
+232 IPNNTLVQT

-259 LILDIGVDYNESI
+259 IILDIGVDYNESI
-272 DHVKYTLLDIA
+272 DHCKYTLLDIA
-283 RNCPYALKNPSP
+283 RQCPQALSSPPP
-295 RVLLI
+295 RVLLL
-300 ELGDFAKTFRIFVWV
+300 ELGDFAKVFRVFVWI
-315 DDYTEEWVTRDWIL
+315 DDYTDEFIAKDWLL
-329 KTIDERFEDEG
+329 KTIDERFNDEG

-348 IELQG
+348 IEL
-353 SHGTPSL
+353 HGQSQL
-360 EIELDDKA
+360 NEQEDARAL
-368 KEQKAL
+368 EQKAL

-400 AKMELELIQNRLK
+400 AKLELDLIKNRLK
-413 DPELSGKDRKAL
+413 DPELSAKDKKAL
-425 ENDARELENLLAM
+425 ESDARELENILSV

>member
-1 MGVSEYIDQ
+1 MEVGSMLTQLDDLGV
-10 INEFGVLPQIGIC
+10 FPQIGIC
-23 ILLIF
+23 TVLVIFSLIF
-28 LSLVFSR
+28 SK
-35 YGIIRPWFR
+35 YAIIRPWFK
-44 LVKKTKIEWDDML
+44 LVKKTKNEWDDML
-57 VVPISNRLYLFVL
+57 VVPISNRLYSFVL
-70 VGGINLSIAWIDSE
+70 VGGINLSVVWIDTQ
-84 NSLMESLMPIFS
+84 NTVLESLMPFFS

-108 VTIAHIVPVVMERFT
+108 VTIAHLVPVIMDRFT

-136 LTFFFRGIIWFG
+136 LTFVFRAVIWFG
-148 AIYFALAELN
+148 AIYLALSELG
-158 IEMFGLLASLAV
+158 IELMGLLASLAV

-221 KVLTREEKLVV
+221 KILTREEKLVV
-232 IPNNTLVQS
+232 IPNNTLVQT

-259 LILDIGVDYNESI
+259 IILDIGVDYNESI

-283 RNCPYALKNPSP
+283 RHCPQALQHPPP
-295 RVLLI
+295 RVLLL
-300 ELGDFAKTFRIFVWV
+300 ELGDYAKTFRVFVWI
-315 DDYTEEWVTRDWIL
+315 DDYTDEFIAKDWLL
-329 KTIDERFEDEG
+329 KSIDERFDDEG
-340 IVIPYPTS
+340 IVIPYPTA
-348 IELQG
+348 IELHG
-353 SHGTPSL
+353 SPSAVEEA
-360 EIELDDKA
+360 EISPRA

-400 AKMELELIQNRLK
+400 AKAELELIKERLK
-413 DPELSGKDRKAL
+413 DPELTGKDRKSL
-425 ENDARELENLLAM
+425 ESDARELDNLLSV

>member
-1 MGVSEYIDQ
+1 MDDIISQVNDLGA
-10 INEFGVLPQIGIC
+10 FPKIGIA
-23 ILLIF
+23 IVLVSV
-28 LSLVFSR
+28 SLFFSK
-35 YGIIRPWFR
+35 YVIIRPWLK
-44 LVKKTKIEWDDML
+44 LVKKTKNELDDIL
-57 VVPISNRLYLFVL
+57 VVPISNRLYFFVL
-70 VGGINLSIAWIDSE
+70 IGGINLSVVWIDSQ
-84 NSLMESLMPIFS
+84 NSITESLIPIFS
-96 AIYIIISASIAS
+96 ASYILIGASIAS
-108 VTIAHIVPVVMERFT
+108 VTVSHIVPVIMDRFT

-136 LTFFFRGIIWFG
+136 LTFVFRAVIWFG
-148 AIYFALAELN
+148 ALYLALSELG
-158 IEMFGLLASLAV
+158 IELFGLLASLAV

-221 KVLTREEKLVV
+221 KILTREEKLVV
-232 IPNNTLVQS
+232 IPNNTLVQT

-259 LILDIGVDYNESI
+259 IILDIGVDYNESI

-283 RNCPYALKNPSP
+283 RQCPQALASPPP
-295 RVLLI
+295 RVLLL
-300 ELGDFAKTFRIFVWV
+300 ELADFAKIFRVFVWI
-315 DDYTEEWVTRDWIL
+315 DDYTDEFIAKDWLL
-329 KTIDERFEDEG
+329 KTVDERFNDEG

-348 IELQG
+348 IELHG
-353 SHGTPSL
+353 SPSL
-360 EIELDDKA
+360 TKEDDA
-368 KEQKAL
+368 RTLEQKAL

-400 AKMELELIQNRLK
+400 AKLELELIQNRLK
-413 DPELSGKDRKAL
+413 DPELSGRDRKAL
-425 ENDARELENLLAM
+425 ESDARELENLLSV

>member
-1 MGVSEYIDQ
+1 MEVGNMLDQLDDLGV
-10 INEFGVLPQIGIC
+10 FPKIGIC
-23 ILLIF
+23 IVLVTLSIIF
-28 LSLVFSR
+28 SKYAV
-35 YGIIRPWFR
+35 IRPWFK
-44 LVKKTKIEWDDML
+44 LVKKTKNEWDDML
-57 VVPISNRLYLFVL
+57 VVPISNRLYSFVL
-70 VGGINLSIAWIDSE
+70 VGGINLSVVWIDSE
-84 NSLMESLMPIFS
+84 NVVLETLMPFFS

-108 VTIAHIVPVVMERFT
+108 VTIAHLVPVIMDRFT

-136 LTFFFRGIIWFG
+136 LTFVFRAIIWFG
-148 AIYFALAELN
+148 AIYLALSEIGIEL
-158 IEMFGLLASLAV
+158 MGLLASLAV

-221 KVLTREEKLVV
+221 KILTREEKLVV
-232 IPNNTLVQS
+232 IPNNTLVQT

-259 LILDIGVDYNESI
+259 IILDIGVDYAESI

-283 RNCPYALKNPSP
+283 RQCPQSLQHPPP
-295 RVLLI
+295 RVLLL
-300 ELGDFAKTFRIFVWV
+300 ELGDYAKTFRVFVWI
-315 DDYTEEWVTRDWIL
+315 DDYTDEFIAKDWLL
-329 KTIDERFEDEG
+329 KSIDERFEDEG
-340 IVIPYPTS
+340 IVIPYPTA
-348 IELQG
+348 IELQ
-353 SHGTPSL
+353 SSPSIVEE
-360 EIELDDKA
+360 EISPRA
-368 KEQKAL
+368 KEQKAM

-400 AKMELELIQNRLK
+400 AKAELELIKNRLK
-413 DPELSGKDRKAL
+413 DPELTGKDRKAL
-425 ENDARELENLLAM
+425 ESDARELENLLSV

>member
-1 MGVSEYIDQ
+1 MEAESIFSQIDS
-10 INEFGVLPQIGIC
+10 FGIFPKIGISLGL
-23 ILLIF
+23 ILF
-28 LSLVFSR
+28 SLVFAR
-35 YGIIRPWFR
+35 YVIIRPWFK
-44 LVKKTKIEWDDML
+44 LVKKTKNELDDML
-57 VVPISNRLYLFVL
+57 VAPISNRLYFFIL
-70 VGGINLSIAWIDSE
+70 VGGLNISIIWIDVD
-84 NSLMESLMPIFS
+84 NSFAESLAPMFS
-96 AIYIIISASIAS
+96 ALYILISASIAS
-108 VTIAHIVPVVMERFT
+108 VTIAHIVPVIMDKFS

-136 LTFFFRGIIWFG
+136 LTFVFRAFIWFG
-148 AIYFALAELN
+148 AIYLALDELG
-158 IEMFGLLASLAV
+158 IELFGLLASLAV

-197 FEVGDRIEVDGMLG
+197 FEVGDRIEVDGVLG

-259 LILDIGVDYNESI
+259 IILDIGVDYNETI
-272 DHVKYTLLDIA
+272 DHVKYTLLDVA
-283 RNCPYALKNPSP
+283 RKCPQALPSPPP
-295 RVLLI
+295 RVLLL
-300 ELGDFAKTFRIFVWV
+300 ELGDFAKVFRVFVWI
-315 DDYTEEWVTRDWIL
+315 DDYTDEFIAKDWLL
-329 KTIDERFEDEG
+329 KSIDERFEDEG
-340 IVIPYPTS
+340 IVIPFPTS
-348 IELQG
+348 IELHG
-353 SHGTPSL
+353 SSSIK
-360 EIELDDKA
+360 EELDA
-368 KEQKAL
+368 KSQEQKKL

-400 AKMELELIQNRLK
+400 AKIELDLIKNRLK
-413 DPELSGKDRKAL
+413 DPELSGRDRKAL
-425 ENDARELENLLAM
+425 ENDARELENLLSV

>member
-1 MGVSEYIDQ
+1 MEEIISQ
-10 INEFGVLPQIGIC
+10 INDLGALPKIGIS
-23 ILLIF
+23 IVLVS
-28 LSLVFSR
+28 LSLLFSK
-35 YGIIRPWFR
+35 YVIIRPCFK
-44 LVKKTKIEWDDML
+44 LVKKTKNELDDIL
-57 VVPISNRLYLFVL
+57 VVPISNRLYFFVL
-70 VGGINLSIAWIDSE
+70 IGGINLSIVWIDTQ
-84 NSLMESLMPIFS
+84 NNVIESLVPIFS
-96 AIYIIISASIAS
+96 ASYILIGASIAS
-108 VTIAHIVPVVMERFT
+108 VTVSHIVPVIMDRFT

-136 LTFFFRGIIWFG
+136 LTFVFRAVIWFG
-148 AIYFALAELN
+148 AIYLALSELG
-158 IEMFGLLASLAV
+158 IELFGLLASLAV

-221 KVLTREEKLVV
+221 KILTREEKLVV
-232 IPNNTLVQS
+232 IPNNTLVQT

-259 LILDIGVDYNESI
+259 IILDIGVDYNESI
-272 DHVKYTLLDIA
+272 DHCKYTLLDIA
-283 RNCPYALKNPSP
+283 RQCPQALSSPPP
-295 RVLLI
+295 RVLLL
-300 ELGDFAKTFRIFVWV
+300 ELGDFAKVFRVFVWI
-315 DDYTEEWVTRDWIL
+315 DDYTDEFIAKDWLL
-329 KTIDERFEDEG
+329 KTIDERFNDEG

-348 IELQG
+348 IEL
-353 SHGTPSL
+353 HGQSQL
-360 EIELDDKA
+360 NEQEDARAL
-368 KEQKAL
+368 EQKAL

-400 AKMELELIQNRLK
+400 AKLELDLIKNRLK
-413 DPELSGKDRKAL
+413 DPELSAKDKKAL
-425 ENDARELENLLAM
+425 ESDARELENILSV

>member
-1 MGVSEYIDQ
+1 MEVGNMLDQLDDLGV
-10 INEFGVLPQIGIC
+10 FPKIGIC
-23 ILLIF
+23 IVLVTLSIIF
-28 LSLVFSR
+28 SKYAV
-35 YGIIRPWFR
+35 IRPWFK
-44 LVKKTKIEWDDML
+44 LVKKTKNEWDDML
-57 VVPISNRLYLFVL
+57 VVPISNRLYSFVL
-70 VGGINLSIAWIDSE
+70 VGGINLSVVWIDAE
-84 NSLMESLMPIFS
+84 NVVLETLMPFFS

-108 VTIAHIVPVVMERFT
+108 VTIAHLVPVIMDRFT

-136 LTFFFRGIIWFG
+136 LTFVFRAIIWFG
-148 AIYFALAELN
+148 AIYLALSEIGIEL
-158 IEMFGLLASLAV
+158 MGLLASLAV

-221 KVLTREEKLVV
+221 KILTREEKLVV
-232 IPNNTLVQS
+232 IPNNTLVQT

-259 LILDIGVDYNESI
+259 IILDIGVDYAESI

-283 RNCPYALKNPSP
+283 RQCPQSLQHPPP
-295 RVLLI
+295 RVLLL
-300 ELGDFAKTFRIFVWV
+300 ELGDYAKTFRVFVWI
-315 DDYTEEWVTRDWIL
+315 DDYTDEFIAKDWLL
-329 KTIDERFEDEG
+329 KSIDERFEDEG
-340 IVIPYPTS
+340 IVIPYPTA
-348 IELQG
+348 IELQ
-353 SHGTPSL
+353 SSPSIVEE
-360 EIELDDKA
+360 EISPRA
-368 KEQKAL
+368 KEQKAM

-400 AKMELELIQNRLK
+400 AKAELELIKNRLK
-413 DPELSGKDRKAL
+413 DPELTGKDRKAL
-425 ENDARELENLLAM
+425 ESDARELENLLSV

>member
-1 MGVSEYIDQ
+1 MEVESMLSQLDDLGV
-10 INEFGVLPQIGIC
+10 FPKIGIC
-23 ILLIF
+23 IVLVIF
-28 LSLVFSR
+28 SIIFSK
-35 YGIIRPWFR
+35 YAVIRPWFK
-44 LVKKTKIEWDDML
+44 LVKKTKNEWDDML
-57 VVPISNRLYLFVL
+57 VVPISNRLYSFVL
-70 VGGINLSIAWIDSE
+70 VGGINLSVVWIDTQ
-84 NSLMESLMPIFS
+84 NSVLESLMPFFS

-108 VTIAHIVPVVMERFT
+108 VTIAHLVPVIMDRFT

-136 LTFFFRGIIWFG
+136 LTFVFRAVIWFG
-148 AIYFALAELN
+148 AIYLALSELG
-158 IEMFGLLASLAV
+158 IELMGLLASLAV

-221 KVLTREEKLVV
+221 KILTREEKLVV
-232 IPNNTLVQS
+232 IPNNTLVQT

-259 LILDIGVDYNESI
+259 IILDIGVDYNESI

-283 RNCPYALKNPSP
+283 RHCPQALQHPPP
-295 RVLLI
+295 RVLLL
-300 ELGDFAKTFRIFVWV
+300 ELGDYAKTFRVFVWI
-315 DDYTEEWVTRDWIL
+315 DDYTDEFIAKDWLL
-329 KTIDERFEDEG
+329 KSIDERFEDEG
-340 IVIPYPTS
+340 IVIPYPTA
-348 IELQG
+348 IELQ
-353 SHGTPSL
+353 SSPSIVED
-360 EIELDDKA
+360 EISPRA
-368 KEQKAL
+368 KEQKAM

-400 AKMELELIQNRLK
+400 AKNELELIKNRLK
-413 DPELSGKDRKAL
+413 DPELTGKDRKAL
-425 ENDARELENLLAM
+425 ESDARELENLLSV

>member
-1 MGVSEYIDQ
+1 MEEIISQ
-10 INEFGVLPQIGIC
+10 INDLGALPKIGIS
-23 ILLIF
+23 IVLVS
-28 LSLVFSR
+28 LSLLFSK
-35 YGIIRPWFR
+35 YVIIRPWFK
-44 LVKKTKIEWDDML
+44 LVKKTKNELDDIL
-57 VVPISNRLYLFVL
+57 VVPISNRLYFFVL
-70 VGGINLSIAWIDSE
+70 VGGINLSVVWIDTQ
-84 NSLMESLMPIFS
+84 NSVIESLVPIFS
-96 AIYIIISASIAS
+96 ASYILIGASIAS
-108 VTIAHIVPVVMERFT
+108 VTVSHIVPVIMDRFT

-136 LTFFFRGIIWFG
+136 LTFVFRAVIWFG
-148 AIYFALAELN
+148 AIYLALSELG
-158 IEMFGLLASLAV
+158 IELFGLLASLAV

-221 KVLTREEKLVV
+221 KILTREEKLVV
-232 IPNNTLVQS
+232 IPNNTLVQT

-259 LILDIGVDYNESI
+259 IILDIGVDYNESI
-272 DHVKYTLLDIA
+272 DHCKYTLLDIA
-283 RNCPYALKNPSP
+283 RQCPQALSSPPP
-295 RVLLI
+295 RVLLL
-300 ELGDFAKTFRIFVWV
+300 ELGDFAKVFRVFVWI
-315 DDYTEEWVTRDWIL
+315 DDYTDEFIAKDWLL
-329 KTIDERFEDEG
+329 KTIDERFNDEG

-348 IELQG
+348 IEL
-353 SHGTPSL
+353 HGQSQL
-360 EIELDDKA
+360 NEQEDA
-368 KEQKAL
+368 RAQEQKAL

-400 AKMELELIQNRLK
+400 AKLELDLIKNRLK
-413 DPELSGKDRKAL
+413 DPELSAKDKKAL
-425 ENDARELENLLAM
+425 ESDARELENILSV

>member
-1 MGVSEYIDQ
+1 MLDQLDDLGV
-10 INEFGVLPQIGIC
+10 FPKIGIC
-23 ILLIF
+23 IVLVTLSIIF
-28 LSLVFSR
+28 SKYAV
-35 YGIIRPWFR
+35 IRPWFK
-44 LVKKTKIEWDDML
+44 LVKKTKNEWDDML
-57 VVPISNRLYLFVL
+57 VVPISNRLYSFVL
-70 VGGINLSIAWIDSE
+70 VGGINLSVVWIDTE
-84 NSLMESLMPIFS
+84 NVVLETLMPFFS

-108 VTIAHIVPVVMERFT
+108 VTIAHLVPVIMDRFT

-136 LTFFFRGIIWFG
+136 LTFVFRAIIWFG
-148 AIYFALAELN
+148 AIYLALSEIGIEL
-158 IEMFGLLASLAV
+158 MGLLASLAV

-221 KVLTREEKLVV
+221 KILTREEKLVV
-232 IPNNTLVQS
+232 IPNNTLVQT

-259 LILDIGVDYNESI
+259 IILDIGVDYAESI

-283 RNCPYALKNPSP
+283 RQCPQSLQHPPP
-295 RVLLI
+295 RVLLL
-300 ELGDFAKTFRIFVWV
+300 ELGDYAKTFRVFVWI
-315 DDYTEEWVTRDWIL
+315 DDYTDEFIAKDWLL
-329 KTIDERFEDEG
+329 KSIDERFEDEG
-340 IVIPYPTS
+340 IVIPYPTA
-348 IELQG
+348 IELQ
-353 SHGTPSL
+353 SSPSIVEE
-360 EIELDDKA
+360 EISPRA
-368 KEQKAL
+368 KEQKAM

-400 AKMELELIQNRLK
+400 AKAELELIKNRLK
-413 DPELSGKDRKAL
+413 DPELTGKDRKAL
-425 ENDARELENLLAM
+425 ESDARELENLLSV

>member
-1 MGVSEYIDQ
+1 MLSQLEDLGV
-10 INEFGVLPQIGIC
+10 FPKIGIC
-23 ILLIF
+23 IVLVIF
-28 LSLVFSR
+28 SIIFSK
-35 YGIIRPWFR
+35 YAVIRPWFK
-44 LVKKTKIEWDDML
+44 LVKKTKNEWDDML
-57 VVPISNRLYLFVL
+57 VVPISNRLYSFVL
-70 VGGINLSIAWIDSE
+70 VGGINLSVVWIDTQ
-84 NSLMESLMPIFS
+84 NSVLESLMPFFS

-108 VTIAHIVPVVMERFT
+108 VTIAHLVPVIMDRFT

-136 LTFFFRGIIWFG
+136 LTFVFRAVIWFG
-148 AIYFALAELN
+148 AIYLALSEIGIEL
-158 IEMFGLLASLAV
+158 MGLLASLAV

-221 KVLTREEKLVV
+221 KILTREEKLVV
-232 IPNNTLVQS
+232 IPNNTLVQT

-259 LILDIGVDYNESI
+259 IILDIGVDYNESI

-283 RNCPYALKNPSP
+283 RHCPQALQHPPP
-295 RVLLI
+295 RVLLL
-300 ELGDFAKTFRIFVWV
+300 ELGDYAKTFRVFVWI
-315 DDYTEEWVTRDWIL
+315 DDYTDEFIAKDWLL
-329 KTIDERFEDEG
+329 KSIDERFEDEG
-340 IVIPYPTS
+340 IVIPYPTA
-348 IELQG
+348 IELQ
-353 SHGTPSL
+353 SSPSIVED
-360 EIELDDKA
+360 EISPRA
-368 KEQKAL
+368 KEQKAM

-400 AKMELELIQNRLK
+400 AKAELELIKNRLK
-413 DPELSGKDRKAL
+413 DPELTGKDRKAL
-425 ENDARELENLLAM
+425 ESDARELENLLSV

>member
-1 MGVSEYIDQ
+1 MEVESMLSQLEDLGV
-10 INEFGVLPQIGIC
+10 FPKIGIC
-23 ILLIF
+23 IVLVIF
-28 LSLVFSR
+28 SIIFSK
-35 YGIIRPWFR
+35 YAVIRPWFK
-44 LVKKTKIEWDDML
+44 LVKKTKNEWDDML
-57 VVPISNRLYLFVL
+57 VVPISNRLYSFVL
-70 VGGINLSIAWIDSE
+70 VGGINLSVVWIDTQ
-84 NSLMESLMPIFS
+84 NSVLESLMPFFS

-108 VTIAHIVPVVMERFT
+108 VTIAHLVPVIMDRFT

-136 LTFFFRGIIWFG
+136 LTFVFRAVIWFG
-148 AIYFALAELN
+148 AIYLALSEIGIEL
-158 IEMFGLLASLAV
+158 MGLLASLAV

-221 KVLTREEKLVV
+221 KILTREEKLVV
-232 IPNNTLVQS
+232 IPNNTLVQT

-259 LILDIGVDYNESI
+259 IILDIGVDYNESI

-283 RNCPYALKNPSP
+283 RHCPQALQHPPP
-295 RVLLI
+295 RVLLL
-300 ELGDFAKTFRIFVWV
+300 ELGDYAKTFRVFVWI
-315 DDYTEEWVTRDWIL
+315 DDYTDEFIAKDWLL
-329 KTIDERFEDEG
+329 KSIDERFEDEG
-340 IVIPYPTS
+340 IVIPYPTA
-348 IELQG
+348 IELQ
-353 SHGTPSL
+353 SSPSIVED
-360 EIELDDKA
+360 EISPRA
-368 KEQKAL
+368 KEQKAM

-400 AKMELELIQNRLK
+400 AKNELELIKNRLK
-413 DPELSGKDRKAL
+413 DPELTGKDRKAL
-425 ENDARELENLLAM
+425 ESDARELENLLSV